1 MRTRNRLPA
10 VLLTL
15 VMIISMLPVSTF
27 AENDPPTP
35 TGQVEADPGSLSFGS
50 VQQDYASISPKPVT
64 IRNNTAANVTIIS
77 LDGLSSFE
85 VTVMDANAQPLALP
99 HELSPG
105 ESMNIAVN
113 PKNGLAEGDYNEKL
127 TIVYND
133 GEEKTLNVA
142 LSFGVGDVAP
152 QPSSYTVTVKADPD
166 EGGTVSV
173 PNGGKVNAGQEIT
186 VTATANNSYVFDGW
200 YEGTVQKSMDAS
212 YKFTPVGDITLTAKF
227 IETYPVW
234 VGATQATEEN
244 KDDILN
250 DGGKAKYDPA
260 SKTLTL
266 NDPAISDLS
275 PDLAVISAE
284 EDLTITGSATL
295 NVSGA
300 EYGIRAGGKLSINGD
315 ISATGDN
322 GIFVPY
328 DDISIEGGTVTA
340 TATFTAT
347 PQSSGGGGYALYT
360 ESMLIISGGTVTASA
375 TNLGRNFGVF
385 AQEGLLMTA
394 GSLDARGYYAGVH
407 APTGG
412 IEIRNG
418 VGRVYAQGNYRAI
431 YSEVDAISIGDQL
444 SIIQPTD
451 GQLSPDKKTIISA
464 GSGAP
469 AQMVEIVRSC
479 TVTLQADPP
488 AGGTVTGGGVVYY
501 GREITVTATPEAGY
515 VFDGWYEGTTEKSTD
530 ASYKFTPVGDITLT
544 AKFTPLN
551 PVSYSVTG
559 GADSIWT
566 RGSGAT
572 LTVTVKR
579 SPDDAS
585 CYSHFTGV
593 EIDGTA
599 LVRDTDYTAAAGS
612 TVVTLRAAALQ
623 KLSVGSHN
631 VTVRFDDGKVS
642 TGLTV
647 KAAASSG
654 NGASA
659 SKGTKTGDESDLA
672 LWSILMLLS
681 AAAMIVLLLCA
692 RKRKIEK

>member
-1 MRTRNRLPA
+1 MKIRNRLPA

-15 VMIISMLPVSTF
+15 VMIISMLPVSAF

-64 IRNNTAANVTIIS
+64 IRNNTAANVMIS
-77 LDGLSSFE
+77 SLGGLSYFE
-85 VTVMDANAQPLALP
+85 VTVMDANAQPLTLP

-152 QPSSYTVTVKADPD
+152 QPSSYTVTVKADPPA
-166 EGGTVSV
+166 GGTVTG
-173 PNGGKVNAGQEIT
+173 GGKVNAGQEIT

-200 YEGTVQKSMDAS
+200 YEGTVQKSM
-212 YKFTPVGDITLTAKF
+212 
-227 IETYPVW
+227 
-234 VGATQATEEN
+234 
-244 KDDILN
+244 
-250 DGGKAKYDPA
+250 
-260 SKTLTL
+260 
-266 NDPAISDLS
+266 
-275 PDLAVISAE
+275 
-284 EDLTITGSATL
+284 
-295 NVSGA
+295 
-300 EYGIRAGGKLSINGD
+300 
-315 ISATGDN
+315 
-322 GIFVPY
+322 
-328 DDISIEGGTVTA
+328 
-340 TATFTAT
+340 
-347 PQSSGGGGYALYT
+347 
-360 ESMLIISGGTVTASA
+360 
-375 TNLGRNFGVF
+375 
-385 AQEGLLMTA
+385 
-394 GSLDARGYYAGVH
+394 
-407 APTGG
+407 
-412 IEIRNG
+412 
-418 VGRVYAQGNYRAI
+418 
-431 YSEVDAISIGDQL
+431 
-444 SIIQPTD
+444 
-451 GQLSPDKKTIISA
+451 
-464 GSGAP
+464 
-469 AQMVEIVRSC
+469 
-479 TVTLQADPP
+479 
-488 AGGTVTGGGVVYY
+488 
-501 GREITVTATPEAGY
+501 
-515 VFDGWYEGTTEKSTD
+515 D